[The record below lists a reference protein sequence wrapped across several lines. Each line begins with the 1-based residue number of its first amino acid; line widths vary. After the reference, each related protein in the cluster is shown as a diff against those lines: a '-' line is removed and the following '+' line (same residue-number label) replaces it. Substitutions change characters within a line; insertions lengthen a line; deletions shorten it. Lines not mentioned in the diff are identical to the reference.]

1 MFSLLKRFRAKLVR
15 FGRKNEPRIKII
27 AGVVA
32 ILALFAFG
40 FFGTA
45 DAQSSVLVKADG
57 TVEGAAA
64 SSGVAA
70 HNTNGIDSNQSK
82 DAGED
87 AEKQL
92 CVYICGQVAAPGV
105 YYVAQ
110 GARVCDVVECAQGFL
125 DGASLESLN
134 LARPVSDGE
143 QIIVRAINDSS
154 SDSADSGN
162 ASSQL
167 ININTATAAQLE
179 QIPGIGAAFA
189 QRIISYRDKQGSFKT
204 VDELKNVSGIGDKKL
219 ESIRAYVCV

>member
-15 FGRKNEPRIKII
+15 FGRKNEPRIK
-27 AGVVA
+27 VVA
-32 ILALFAFG
+32 GILAVLALFAFG

-45 DAQSSVLVKADG
+45 NAQNSVLFKADG
-57 TVEGAAA
+57 AVEGASAL
-64 SSGVAA
+64 SSVDAPNA
-70 HNTNGIDSNQSK
+70 NNVDSKQ
-82 DAGED
+82 GESAD
-87 AEKQL
+87 KADEKQL
-92 CVYICGQVAAPGV
+92 CVYICGQVTAPGV

-143 QIIVRAINDSS
+143 QIIVRAIDESS
-154 SDSADSGN
+154 SDSAGRGN

-167 ININTATAAQLE
+167 VNINTATAAQLE

>member
-15 FGRKNEPRIKII
+15 FGRKNEPRIK
-27 AGVVA
+27 VVA
-32 ILALFAFG
+32 GILAVLALFAFG

-45 DAQSSVLVKADG
+45 NAQNSVLVKADG
-57 TVEGAAA
+57 TVEGVAA
-64 SSGVAA
+64 SSGASA
-70 HNTNGIDSNQSK
+70 SNNADGTDSNQGK
-82 DAGED
+82 DAD
-87 AEKQL
+87 EKQL

-105 YYVAQ
+105 YYVGQ

-125 DGASLESLN
+125 ENASLESLN
-134 LARPVSDGE
+134 LARPISDGE
-143 QIIVRAINDSS
+143 QIIVRSIDELS
-154 SDSADSGN
+154 SDSVDSGN

-167 ININTATAAQLE
+167 VNINTASATQLE

-189 QRIISYRDKQGSFKT
+189 QRIISYRDKQGLFKT

>member
-1 MFSLLKRFRAKLVR
+1 MFSLLKRFQAKLVR
-15 FGRKNEPRIKII
+15 FGRKNEPRIKVI
-27 AGVVA
+27 AGILVVS
-32 ILALFAFG
+32 ALFAFG

-57 TVEGAAA
+57 TVEGVAA
-64 SSGVAA
+64 SSGAA
-70 HNTNGIDSNQSK
+70 ARNTNGIDSNQSK

-92 CVYICGQVAAPGV
+92 CVYICGEVTAPGV

-125 DGASLESLN
+125 ENASLESLN

-143 QIIVRAINDSS
+143 QIIVRAIDESS
-154 SDSADSGN
+154 SDSAGRGN

-167 ININTATAAQLE
+167 VNINTATAAQLE

-204 VDELKNVSGIGDKKL
+204 IDELKNVSGIGDKKL

>member
-1 MFSLLKRFRAKLVR
+1 MFSLFKRFRAKLVR
-15 FGRKNEPRIKII
+15 FGRKNEPRIK
-27 AGVVA
+27 VVA
-32 ILALFAFG
+32 GILAVLALFAFG

-45 DAQSSVLVKADG
+45 NAQNSVLVKANG
-57 TVEGAAA
+57 TVEGVAV
-64 SSGVAA
+64 SSGVSAS
-70 HNTNGIDSNQSK
+70 NNVDGTDSNQGK
-82 DAGED
+82 DAD
-87 AEKQL
+87 EKQL

-105 YYVAQ
+105 YYVGQ

-125 DGASLESLN
+125 ENASLESLN

-143 QIIVRAINDSS
+143 QIIVRAMDEVS
-154 SDSADSGN
+154 SDSTDSSN
-162 ASSQL
+162 VSSQL
-167 ININTATAAQLE
+167 VNINTASATQLE

>member
-1 MFSLLKRFRAKLVR
+1 MFSLLKRFRTKLVR
-15 FGRKNEPRIKII
+15 FGRKNEPRIK
-27 AGVVA
+27 VVA
-32 ILALFAFG
+32 GILAVSALFAFV

-57 TVEGAAA
+57 TVEGVAA
-64 SSGVAA
+64 SSGASA
-70 HNTNGIDSNQSK
+70 SNNADGIDSNQGK
-82 DAGED
+82 DAD
-87 AEKQL
+87 EKQL

-125 DGASLESLN
+125 ENASLESLN

-143 QIIVRAINDSS
+143 QIIVRAMDEIS
-154 SDSADSGN
+154 SDSTDGNN

-167 ININTATAAQLE
+167 VNINTATAAQLE

>member
-1 MFSLLKRFRAKLVR
+1 MFSLFKRFRAKLAR
-15 FGRKNEPRIKII
+15 FGRKNEPRIK
-27 AGVVA
+27 VVA
-32 ILALFAFG
+32 GILAVTALFVFG

-57 TVEGAAA
+57 TVEGVAA
-64 SSGVAA
+64 SSGASA
-70 HNTNGIDSNQSK
+70 SNNADGTDSNQGK
-82 DAGED
+82 DAD
-87 AEKQL
+87 EKQL

-105 YYVAQ
+105 YYVTQ

-125 DGASLESLN
+125 ENASLESLN

-143 QIIVRAINDSS
+143 QIIVRAMDEVS
-154 SDSADSGN
+154 SDSTDGNN

-167 ININTATAAQLE
+167 VNINTASATQLE

-189 QRIISYRDKQGSFKT
+189 QRIISYRDKQGLFKT

>member
-15 FGRKNEPRIKII
+15 FGRKNEPRIK
-27 AGVVA
+27 VVVG
-32 ILALFAFG
+32 ILAVTVLFAFG

-45 DAQSSVLVKADG
+45 DAQSSMLVKADG
-57 TVEGAAA
+57 TVEGVAA
-64 SSGVAA
+64 SSSGTASNA
-70 HNTNGIDSNQSK
+70 CDIESNQSK
-82 DAGED
+82 DAGE
-87 AEKQL
+87 AVEKQL
-92 CVYICGQVAAPGV
+92 CVYICGQVTAPGV

-125 DGASLESLN
+125 ENASLESLN

-143 QIIVRAINDSS
+143 QIIVRAMDEVS
-154 SDSADSGN
+154 SDSTDSSN
-162 ASSQL
+162 VSSQL
-167 ININTATAAQLE
+167 VNINTASATQLE